1 MLLAAAFLLTLFP
14 NFAFAD
20 FDPASISTPYVCLME
35 AETGAVLYEHNAQE
49 QAFPAS
55 TTKIMTCILTIEM
68 CDDLYE
74 TINIGRGFDTG
85 GSVTRPYALTR
96 DEEIRIIDLL
106 YCTMMVSGNDAS
118 SALAI
123 YLAGSQEEFANLM
136 NKKAAE
142 IGMVNTHFVN
152 ANGLHDENHYTTA
165 YDMALLAQYA
175 MQNQA
180 FRDIVSTETFE
191 VPATNKNPARLL
203 ENANRLIHTKADTD
217 NLEYAYATGIKT
229 GDTAYAGRCLV
240 ASAQHDG
247 VELLL
252 VLFGD
257 MEGEVPSEY
266 RFENAAKFFDW
277 GFARFATAPI
287 SSLNLITEFSAPVSN
302 AAFDSESAG
311 GVSVRAELDPNA
323 KIGGLSDKI
332 QNIQANA
339 ASITANP
346 IYTGGTLTAPLQDTG
361 RKPSFYD
368 LIVTGD
374 LATVGKEIVLELCE
388 CNNIKMHKNYDDCG
402 CMIFRS
408 EECSAGGSGCGCSA
422 VVLTSYI
429 LDRLK
434 LGHFKRVLFCGT
446 GALLSPVT
454 SFQGESIPGICHL
467 IELERENFPLP

>member
-1 MLLAAAFLLTLFP
+1 MLLAVAFLLALFP
-14 NFAFAD
+14 SSALGD

-35 AETGAVLYEHNAQE
+35 AETGAVLYEHNARE
-49 QAFPAS
+49 RAFPAS

-68 CDDLYE
+68 CDDLYQ

-191 VPATNKNPARLL
+191 VPATNNNPARLL
-203 ENANRLIHTKADTD
+203 ENANRLIHTKEDTD

-257 MEGEVPSEY
+257 IEGEVPSEY

-277 GFARFATAPI
+277 GFARFATVPV

-302 AAFDSESAG
+302 ASFDSESAG

-323 KIGGLSDKI
+323 KIGGLSDEI

-346 IYTGGTLTAPLQDTG
+346 IYTGGTLTAPIQAGDVVGQVEYSYNGEVLYTADLVSQDTVNEIGSIVETDPSASPLLVDADEPKGNPFLVWFIILAVILILLVVIKLVASRRYRRRRRRRRPSAYRYRG
-361 RKPSFYD
+361 R
-368 LIVTGD
+368 
-374 LATVGKEIVLELCE
+374 
-388 CNNIKMHKNYDDCG
+388 
-402 CMIFRS
+402 R
-408 EECSAGGSGCGCSA
+408 
-422 VVLTSYI
+422 
-429 LDRLK
+429 
-434 LGHFKRVLFCGT
+434 
-446 GALLSPVT
+446 
-454 SFQGESIPGICHL
+454 
-467 IELERENFPLP
+467 

>member
-1 MLLAAAFLLTLFP
+1 MKRRILLLLAVAFLLALFP
-14 NFAFAD
+14 SSALGD

-35 AETGAVLYEHNAQE
+35 AETGAVLYEHNARE
-49 QAFPAS
+49 RAFPAS

-68 CDDLYE
+68 CDDLYQ

-191 VPATNKNPARLL
+191 VPATNNNPARLL
-203 ENANRLIHTKADTD
+203 ENANRLIHTKEDTD

-257 MEGEVPSEY
+257 IEGQVPSEY

-277 GFARFATAPI
+277 GFARFATVPV

-302 AAFDSESAG
+302 ASFDSESAG

-323 KIGGLSDKI
+323 KIGGLSDEI

-339 ASITANP
+339 ASIIANP
-346 IYTGGTLTAPLQDTG
+346 IYTGGTLTAPIQAGDVVGQVEYSYNGEVLYTADLVSQDTVNEIGSIVETDPSASPLLVDADEPKGNPFLVWFIILAVILILLVVIKLVASRRYRRRRRRRRPSAYRYRG
-361 RKPSFYD
+361 R
-368 LIVTGD
+368 
-374 LATVGKEIVLELCE
+374 
-388 CNNIKMHKNYDDCG
+388 
-402 CMIFRS
+402 R
-408 EECSAGGSGCGCSA
+408 
-422 VVLTSYI
+422 
-429 LDRLK
+429 
-434 LGHFKRVLFCGT
+434 
-446 GALLSPVT
+446 
-454 SFQGESIPGICHL
+454 
-467 IELERENFPLP
+467 

>member
-1 MLLAAAFLLTLFP
+1 MKRRILLLLAVAFLLGLFP
-14 NFAFAD
+14 SAALAD

-35 AETGAVLYEHNAQE
+35 AETGAVLYEHNARE

-55 TTKIMTCILTIEM
+55 TTKIMTTILTIEM

-74 TINIGRGFDTG
+74 TVNIGRGFDTG
-85 GSVTRPYALTR
+85 GSVTRPYALSR
-96 DEEIRIIDLL
+96 DEELRIIDLL

-302 AAFDSESAG
+302 AAFDS
-311 GVSVRAELDPNA
+311 
-323 KIGGLSDKI
+323 
-332 QNIQANA
+332 
-339 ASITANP
+339 
-346 IYTGGTLTAPLQDTG
+346 
-361 RKPSFYD
+361 
-368 LIVTGD
+368 
-374 LATVGKEIVLELCE
+374 
-388 CNNIKMHKNYDDCG
+388 
-402 CMIFRS
+402 
-408 EECSAGGSGCGCSA
+408 
-422 VVLTSYI
+422 
-429 LDRLK
+429 
-434 LGHFKRVLFCGT
+434 
-446 GALLSPVT
+446 
-454 SFQGESIPGICHL
+454 
-467 IELERENFPLP
+467 

>member
-1 MLLAAAFLLTLFP
+1 MKRRILLLLAVAFLLTLFP
-14 NFAFAD
+14 NFALAD

-175 MQNQA
+175 MKNQA

-191 VPATNKNPARLL
+191 VPATNNNPARLL
-203 ENANRLIHTKADTD
+203 ENSNRLIHTKEDTD
-217 NLEYAYATGIKT
+217 NLEYAYANGIKT

-257 MEGEVPSEY
+257 IEGDVPSEY

-277 GFARFATAPI
+277 GFARFASTPV
-287 SSLNLITEFSAPVSN
+287 SSLNLITEFSAPISN

-323 KIGGLSDKI
+323 KVGGLSDEI
-332 QNIQANA
+332 QNLQANA
-339 ASITANP
+339 ASITATP
-346 IYTGGTLTAPLQDTG
+346 IYNGGTLTAPIQAGDVVGQVEYSYNGKVLYTA
-361 RKPSFYD
+361 D
-368 LIVTGD
+368 LIAQDSVNEIGSIVETDPSASPLLVDAEEPKGNPFLVWFII
-374 LATVGKEIVLELCE
+374 LAVILILLVV
-388 CNNIKMHKNYDDCG
+388 IKLVASRRY
-402 CMIFRS
+402 RRRRRRRRP
-408 EECSAGGSGCGCSA
+408 SAYRYRG
-422 VVLTSYI
+422 
-429 LDRLK
+429 R
-434 LGHFKRVLFCGT
+434 R
-446 GALLSPVT
+446 
-454 SFQGESIPGICHL
+454 
-467 IELERENFPLP
+467 

>member
-1 MLLAAAFLLTLFP
+1 MKRRILLLLAVAFLLALFP
-14 NFAFAD
+14 SSALGD

-35 AETGAVLYEHNAQE
+35 AETGAVLYEHNARE
-49 QAFPAS
+49 RAFPAS

-191 VPATNKNPARLL
+191 VPATNNNPARLL
-203 ENANRLIHTKADTD
+203 ENANRLIHTKEDTD

-257 MEGEVPSEY
+257 IEGEVPSEY
-266 RFENAAKFFDW
+266 RFKNAAKFFDW
-277 GFARFATAPI
+277 GFARFATVPV

-302 AAFDSESAG
+302 ASFDSESAG

-323 KIGGLSDKI
+323 KIGGLSDEI

-339 ASITANP
+339 ASIIANP
-346 IYTGGTLTAPLQDTG
+346 IYTGGTLTAPIQAGDVVGQVEYSYNGEVLYTADLVSQDTVNEIGSIVETDPSASPLLVDADEPKGNPFLVWFIILAVILILLVVIKLVASRRYRRRRRRRRPSAYRYRG
-361 RKPSFYD
+361 R
-368 LIVTGD
+368 
-374 LATVGKEIVLELCE
+374 
-388 CNNIKMHKNYDDCG
+388 
-402 CMIFRS
+402 R
-408 EECSAGGSGCGCSA
+408 
-422 VVLTSYI
+422 
-429 LDRLK
+429 
-434 LGHFKRVLFCGT
+434 
-446 GALLSPVT
+446 
-454 SFQGESIPGICHL
+454 
-467 IELERENFPLP
+467 